1 MKLDAPLAVLA
12 DTIHA
17 FPTSARV
24 MGGVY
29 QEAAAAA
36 RVTER
41 LRDAAE
47 HGEQSGLRVR
57 AVRRD
62 RPRRRTARSL

>member
-1 MKLDAPLAVLA
+1 MRSDVPVEVLA

-29 QEAAAAA
+29 QEALQ
-36 RVTER
+36 R
-41 LRDAAE
+41 L
-47 HGEQSGLRVR
+47 
-57 AVRRD
+57 
-62 RPRRRTARSL
+62 T

>member
-1 MKLDAPLAVLA
+1 MKMDVPIEVLA

-29 QEAAAAA
+29 QEAAG
-36 RVTER
+36 R
-41 LRDAAE
+41 LA
-47 HGEQSGLRVR
+47 
-57 AVRRD
+57 
-62 RPRRRTARSL
+62 